1 MRTRTKNPTK
11 APSSEE
17 SGKTKATSKVQLGPE
32 SSNPPLL
39 FILPDEAG
47 PEARIISIKNPRYS
61 SEDRYF
67 VCPENGIYEFTK
79 MAAPRTTP
87 RSWLLSPTAEQDDI
101 SGNEPSTNDES
112 QLKGYVTR
120 NADLFIATPI
130 DPLFLLLPALNPRPR
145 GSEPPKKLFLSSDD
159 YLEKIGEESPQL
171 ASFLRNENMRSRFE
185 GRMKAVCE
193 AVEAGDETMY
203 RWSDE
208 KLLQEL
214 WRKAKKMAHQGLP
227 GSLEEKLVRKSLEV
241 PMLSIKRE
249 DSSVMQELTKESE
262 PTELEL
268 VDTSDSQTTNPI
280 AESTSTSFSEIS
292 TAATSFS
299 DLTSDDLTNTPK
311 ANISRPSPS
320 APEGVIE
327 LLRLRTAFQFICS
340 NYIAP
345 YISAALKKTLL
356 SSQSPV
362 DFEPLDTYLAHLVR
376 LRQEALASRSLG
388 DYSRKRGMDDDDE
401 TIEIRAEKKRKKDE
415 EEKRKKAG
423 VSVGLRKL
431 QKVNTSG
438 MKKMSDFFKKK

>member
-1 MRTRTKNPTK
+1 
-11 APSSEE
+11 
-17 SGKTKATSKVQLGPE
+17 
-32 SSNPPLL
+32 
-39 FILPDEAG
+39 
-47 PEARIISIKNPRYS
+47 
-61 SEDRYF
+61 
-67 VCPENGIYEFTK
+67 
-79 MAAPRTTP
+79 
-87 RSWLLSPTAEQDDI
+87 
-101 SGNEPSTNDES
+101 
-112 QLKGYVTR
+112 
-120 NADLFIATPI
+120 
-130 DPLFLLLPALNPRPR
+130 
-145 GSEPPKKLFLSSDD
+145 
-159 YLEKIGEESPQL
+159 
-171 ASFLRNENMRSRFE
+171 
-185 GRMKAVCE
+185 
-193 AVEAGDETMY
+193 
-203 RWSDE
+203 
-208 KLLQEL
+208 
-214 WRKAKKMAHQGLP
+214 
-227 GSLEEKLVRKSLEV
+227 
-241 PMLSIKRE
+241 
-249 DSSVMQELTKESE
+249 
-262 PTELEL
+262 L
-268 VDTSDSQTTNPI
+268 VDTSDSQPTNPI

-345 YISAALKKTLL
+345 YTSAALKKTLL